1 MYVCL
6 CVRVCVEHVYRQ
18 RQLAGVS
25 SLCTASW
32 VWTSV
37 LRLGHKSL
45 NSQPLAGSDFGFWK
59 VLTWLLGPV
68 IWFVQSMFILV
79 RRICIGLMLNGRCF
93 LELWVLFD
101 DLCTGENR
109 APAAFSPFWPVAL
122 SVFRTAVASSG
133 LTFSCINPLQL
144 SLTSPL
150 GLFLSAKRSLL
161 LGLFRVPSVWNILL
175 RPVTAVSF
183 PLQAE
188 GGALA
193 LVCFSHLVTVCVCA
207 WGVSSTSLR

>member
-1 MYVCL
+1 MCVCL

-68 IWFVQSMFILV
+68 IWSVQGMFILV
-79 RRICIGLMLNGRCF
+79 RRICIGLLLNGRCF
-93 LELWVLFD
+93 LEQWV
-101 DLCTGENR
+101 
-109 APAAFSPFWPVAL
+109 S
-122 SVFRTAVASSG
+122 
-133 LTFSCINPLQL
+133 
-144 SLTSPL
+144 
-150 GLFLSAKRSLL
+150 
-161 LGLFRVPSVWNILL
+161 PSVWRPAHCTGDHGLL
-175 RPVTAVSF
+175 QPFLPSGQSLTVQSPCAVCTQHRCCFLWIDLSYQPPSALPYQSPKPVSVS
-183 PLQAE
+183 
-188 GGALA
+188 
-193 LVCFSHLVTVCVCA
+193 
-207 WGVSSTSLR
+207 